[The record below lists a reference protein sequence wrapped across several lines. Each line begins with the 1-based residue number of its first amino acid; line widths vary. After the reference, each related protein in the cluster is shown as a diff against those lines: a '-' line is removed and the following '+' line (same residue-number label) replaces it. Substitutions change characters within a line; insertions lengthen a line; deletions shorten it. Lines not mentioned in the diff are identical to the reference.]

1 MASLSFC
8 RTMTARSANVEAAC
22 LGQFYG
28 ISPLRSGSG
37 RASAAPW
44 FTPSFCAGGRSNKK
58 FWYRGTKTVDSR
70 SIPRIA
76 GIGETL
82 KRYHLIVQPFFFC
95 ASSHS
100 FEPGAGT
107 V

>member
-1 MASLSFC
+1 MPRGYAKRRGTGSLLT
-8 RTMTARSANVEAAC
+8 RRWREMD
-22 LGQFYG
+22 
-28 ISPLRSGSG
+28 
-37 RASAAPW
+37 
-44 FTPSFCAGGRSNKK
+44 SN

-76 GIGETL
+76 GIGRTL

-95 ASSHS
+95 ASTHS
-100 FEPGAGT
+100 TEPGAGT

>member
-1 MASLSFC
+1 MD
-8 RTMTARSANVEAAC
+8 
-22 LGQFYG
+22 
-28 ISPLRSGSG
+28 
-37 RASAAPW
+37 
-44 FTPSFCAGGRSNKK
+44 SN

-76 GIGETL
+76 GIGRTL

-95 ASSHS
+95 ASTHS
-100 FEPGAGT
+100 IEPGAGT

>member
-1 MASLSFC
+1 MEFRLCAA
-8 RTMTARSANVEAAC
+8 ARAG
-22 LGQFYG
+22 LR
-28 ISPLRSGSG
+28 PLRGSLLTL
-37 RASAAPW
+37 RW
-44 FTPSFCAGGRSNKK
+44 REMDSN

-76 GIGETL
+76 GIGRTL